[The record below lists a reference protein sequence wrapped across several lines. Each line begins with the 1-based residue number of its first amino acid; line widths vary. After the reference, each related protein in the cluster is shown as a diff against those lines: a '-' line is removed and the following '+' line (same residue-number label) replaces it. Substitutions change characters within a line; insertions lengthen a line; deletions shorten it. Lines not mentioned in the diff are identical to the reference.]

1 MRSSLPI
8 MSSEGF
14 IIFFFS
20 FVHNTS
26 LLADF
31 GQQPSLLDRL
41 QDPAD
46 KKKGLTLKTMGEWE
60 SRLPE
65 QSFARI
71 HRSAIVNLE
80 AVERVEEWFN
90 YSFRVYLTGVEEPF
104 IMSRR

>member
-1 MRSSLPI
+1 
-8 MSSEGF
+8 
-14 IIFFFS
+14 
-20 FVHNTS
+20 
-26 LLADF
+26 
-31 GQQPSLLDRL
+31 
-41 QDPAD
+41 
-46 KKKGLTLKTMGEWE
+46 MGEWE